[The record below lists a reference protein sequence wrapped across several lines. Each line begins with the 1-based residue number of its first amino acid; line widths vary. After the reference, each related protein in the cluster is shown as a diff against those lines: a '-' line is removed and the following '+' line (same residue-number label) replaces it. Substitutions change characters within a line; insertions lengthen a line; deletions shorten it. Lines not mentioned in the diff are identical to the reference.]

1 MSVQE
6 ISFRRKFGRGM
17 VVNGLN
23 RVNPCKRIASPI
35 LHVTFFLFECA
46 PRRRRYDMLDL
57 VRDRGESAWLRRFSV
72 PDELLEP
79 AEEMEGA
86 GASKED
92 LRASSLRLR
101 EGTGKKWTESS
112 GLWCSNWNSR
122 TASIES

>member
-1 MSVQE
+1 
-6 ISFRRKFGRGM
+6 
-17 VVNGLN
+17 
-23 RVNPCKRIASPI
+23 
-35 LHVTFFLFECA
+35 
-46 PRRRRYDMLDL
+46 MLDL

-112 GLWCSNWNSR
+112 GLWWSN
-122 TASIES
+122 